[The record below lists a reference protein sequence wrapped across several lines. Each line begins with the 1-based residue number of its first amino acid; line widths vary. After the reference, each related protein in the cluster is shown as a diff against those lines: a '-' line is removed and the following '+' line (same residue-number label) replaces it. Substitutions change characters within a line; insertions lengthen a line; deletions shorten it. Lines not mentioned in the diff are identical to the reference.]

1 MSDIIFA
8 KKGKI
13 QAIVKIIAYNIVIV
27 LQNMGGLMMSI
38 YDIEVTLE
46 NGEKYTLERYKGKTM
61 LIVNTATKCGLTG
74 QFQDLQAIYEKYQ
87 EEDLIVLGFPS
98 NQFKQEVA
106 TANQAADACRLTYGV
121 TFPMHEIVK
130 VNGNEAHPLFKK
142 LTEETKGFLGKSVKW
157 NFTKFLVDK
166 KGNVIKRFAPTDAPL
181 KFADELQQ
189 YL

>member
-1 MSDIIFA
+1 
-8 KKGKI
+8 
-13 QAIVKIIAYNIVIV
+13 
-27 LQNMGGLMMSI
+27 MSI

-46 NGEKYTLERYKGKTM
+46 NGESYKLDRYKGKTL
-61 LIVNTATKCGLTG
+61 LIVNTATKCGLTR
-74 QFQDLQAIYEKYQ
+74 QFEDLQALYDKYQ
-87 EEDLIVLGFPS
+87 DENLVVLGFPS

-130 VNGNEAHPLFKK
+130 VNGDDAHPLFKK
-142 LTEETKGFLGKSVKW
+142 LTEETKGLLGKSVKW

-166 KGNVIKRFAPTDAPL
+166 DGNIVKRYAPTDTPL
-181 KFADELQQ
+181 KFANEIEK